1 MDSVVLG
8 WGRFEPFFH
17 PPRRSRSSFAQRYT
31 DSTRVLSSSGCSR
44 HPLKLDKAAHVVDQ
58 VHQPNLHAGAHHAD
72 GAHELAAH
80 AVLLI
85 RKHVFDACADP
96 RARGVGSLLA
106 LAKGVVAS
114 TAAMNAALVAFRL
127 ELGFGLD

>member
-8 WGRFEPFFH
+8 WGRFESFFH

-31 DSTRVLSSSGCSR
+31 DCTRVLSSSGCSR
-44 HPLKLDKAAHVVDQ
+44 HPLKLDKAAHVVEQ
-58 VHQPNLHAGAHHAD
+58 VHQPKSSRGRAPCRWCA
-72 GAHELAAH
+72 
-80 AVLLI
+80 
-85 RKHVFDACADP
+85 RACRPCRSLDPQTRVRRVRGP

-127 ELGFGLD
+127 ELGLGLD

>member
-58 VHQPNLHAGAHHAD
+58 VHQPKSSRGRAPCRWCARACRPCHAW
-72 GAHELAAH
+72 
-80 AVLLI
+80 
-85 RKHVFDACADP
+85 ADP